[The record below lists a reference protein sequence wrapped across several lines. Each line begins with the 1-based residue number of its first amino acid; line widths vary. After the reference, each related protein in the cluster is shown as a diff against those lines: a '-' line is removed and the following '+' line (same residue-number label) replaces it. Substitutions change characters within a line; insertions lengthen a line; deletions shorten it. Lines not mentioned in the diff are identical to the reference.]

1 MTKKSGN
8 YVNSMHYTSFGN
20 SGLLVSRMG
29 LGLAALGRPGY
40 INLGH
45 STDLPSD
52 HDEAKMHLQTHLM
65 LDEAVKAGI
74 SYLDAAQS
82 YGRAEEFL
90 ASWLRKEK
98 RDVAVGSKWGYY
110 YTANWSVHAEK
121 HEIKEHTIERLNQ
134 QWPESTGRLT
144 PYLKLYQIH
153 SATFESGVLDNK
165 AVLDRLGEIRDQ
177 GTLIG
182 LSVSGP
188 KQGDVILAA
197 LNVRIGGKLLF
208 GSVQATFN
216 ILEQSASEALRRAA
230 DLGLGVIIKE
240 GVANGRLTYRGTDK
254 RLISALQKPALK
266 QEATIDALALGFILH
281 QPFAHVVLS
290 GAANPGHLHSNLK
303 GMQVVLSNK
312 ELAELRNLAATPE
325 SYWKERG
332 GMQWN

>member
-1 MTKKSGN
+1 MTKKYGN
-8 YVNSMHYTSFGN
+8 DVNSMHYTSFGN

-45 STDLPSD
+45 NTDLPSD
-52 HDEAKMHLQTHLM
+52 HDEAKMLQQTHLM
-65 LDEAVKAGI
+65 LDEVVKAGI

-82 YGRAEEFL
+82 YGKAEEFL
-90 ASWLRKEK
+90 ASWLRKEY

-110 YTANWSVHAEK
+110 YTANWSVQAEK

-134 QWPESTGRLT
+134 QWPESNARLT

-153 SATFESGVLDNK
+153 SATFESGVLENT
-165 AVLDRLGEIRDQ
+165 AVLDRLDEIRDQ

-188 KQGDVILAA
+188 SQGDVIQAA
-197 LNVRIGGKLLF
+197 LKIRIGGKQLF

-216 ILEQSASEALRRAA
+216 ILEQSAGEALRRAA

-240 GVANGRLTYRGTDK
+240 GVANGRLTSRGTEK
-254 RLISALQKPALK
+254 HLISTLQKTAAK
-266 QEATIDALALGFILH
+266 QEVTEDAIALGFILH

-303 GMQVVLSNK
+303 GLQVVLSK
-312 ELAELRNLAATPE
+312 SELSQLKQLATSPE